1 MNSTDKAKYLIIK
14 GVEMKPG
21 VRVFCDDRDTL
32 YYDFTGVITSAVKHG
47 NRWIFGVAFDS
58 PDGSLN
64 APSELDD
71 MQIWPTEDEQ
81 NKEEAKQRR
90 ADEELRIFL
99 CHGSEDKEAVRQ
111 LHAKLK
117 ASGMRPWLDE
127 VNIEP
132 GTEWD
137 ESIRNAVKESHI
149 LLAILSKRSTA
160 KAGYVQKEIRFALDR
175 AEEMPEGR
183 VYIIPVLLE
192 ECEIPSRL
200 SRWQAVRLYDLEG
213 ETKLF
218 SALRKRAAQ
227 IAGEA

>member
-1 MNSTDKAKYLIIK
+1 
-14 GVEMKPG
+14 
-21 VRVFCDDRDTL
+21 VFCTDRDTIH
-32 YYDFTGVITSAVKHG
+32 YDLTGVITSAVKHG
-47 NRWIFGVAFDS
+47 NQWTFRVAFDR
-58 PDGSLN
+58 PDGKAN
-64 APSELDD
+64 PPRELDD
-71 MQIWPTEDEQ
+71 MQIWPDQEEQ
-81 NKEEAKQRR
+81 DKEEAKQRR

-117 ASGMRPWLDE
+117 TSGMRPWLDE
-127 VNIEP
+127 VNIES
-132 GTEWD
+132 GTDWD
-137 ESIRNAVKESHI
+137 ESIRTAIKESHI

-175 AEEMPEGR
+175 ADEMPEGR

-200 SRWQAVRLYDLEG
+200 SRWQAVRLYDPEG

-227 IAGEA
+227 MAGDT